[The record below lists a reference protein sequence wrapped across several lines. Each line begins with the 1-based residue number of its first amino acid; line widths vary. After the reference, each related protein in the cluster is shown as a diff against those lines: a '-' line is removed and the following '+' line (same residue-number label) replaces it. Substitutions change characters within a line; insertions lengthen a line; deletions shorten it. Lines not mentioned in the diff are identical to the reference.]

1 MGDALIIAASIV
13 IGIIWVIAWA
23 KIFTKVGYNPWLAIL
38 TVIPGIN
45 VLLVLWLAYS
55 KWPIS
60 EYVSKNWDIKR
71 LGEKHRYIELQLKL
85 LEGEPRKT
93 KETDVEET

>member
-13 IGIIWVIAWA
+13 IGIIWVVAWA
-23 KIFTKVGYNPWLAIL
+23 KIFTKVGYNPWLALL

-45 VLLVLWLAYS
+45 VLLILWLAYS

-60 EYVSKNWDIKR
+60 EYVSNEWDIKR
-71 LGEKHRYIELQLKL
+71 LREKHKYIELQYKL
-85 LEGEPRKT
+85 LEGEPQKT
-93 KETDVEET
+93 KETDVEKT